1 MATLTTVYG
10 ANATKR
16 DQTVPSVKLDP
27 GQNRGAVRVLYD
39 EYTVDAADEFGTS
52 GLIKAMVIPKGAT
65 LIGGRVICP
74 ATGATGI
81 FDIGWAA
88 SAELDS
94 SGNAVVA
101 ADADGIF
108 AQIDPG
114 AAAVDS
120 DLIAAAGFMKKFNA
134 EVQVEI
140 DCTEATADMGTK
152 KIQLMLLI
160 VEN

>member
-10 ANATKR
+10 VNATKR

-27 GQNRGAVRVLYD
+27 GQNRGSVRVLYD
-39 EYTVDAADEFGTS
+39 EYTVDTADEFGTS
-52 GLIKAMVIPKGAT
+52 GLVKAMKIPKGAT
-65 LIGGRVICP
+65 LIGGRVVCP

-81 FDIGWAA
+81 FNIGWAA
-88 SAELDS
+88 SEAEDS
-94 SGNAVVA
+94 DGNALEA
-101 ADADGIF
+101 ADDDGIF
-108 AQIDPG
+108 ALIDPG

-120 DLIAAAGFMKKFNA
+120 DLIASAGFMKKFDA